1 MAATGNF
8 KEKLKLSRFH
18 FLVEIL
24 YNIYWVR
31 LRRPM
36 WFSQTGEDELIAK
49 YLPEAVG
56 SYVDIGAGLP
66 IRGSNTYLLYRRG
79 WRGIVV
85 DPISINIKLSRLF
98 RPFDSR
104 LQICVGQNK
113 DEVDFY
119 EFIPYGYSTIDKS
132 VAAKLVENKV
142 AKLRS
147 LTRMPI
153 IPASDFM
160 PGMRPSEP
168 TFLSI
173 DIEGADYDAL
183 FSIDWEKTKPRVI
196 CVEEWPGSSTFSDI
210 GRLLAGHDYELKER
224 SALSSIYVHQSW
236 SKQDR
241 D

>member
-8 KEKLKLSRFH
+8 KEKLKLSRLH
-18 FLVEIL
+18 FLAEIL

-31 LRRPM
+31 LHRPK

-56 SYVDIGAGLP
+56 NYVDIGAGLP
-66 IRGSNTYLLYRRG
+66 IRGSNTYFLYQRG

-104 LQICVGQNK
+104 LQICVGKKNN
-113 DEVDFY
+113 EVDFF

-132 VAAKLVENKV
+132 VAAKLTENKT

-153 IPASDFM
+153 LPASEFM
-160 PGMRPSEP
+160 PSMRPSEP

-183 FSIDWEKTKPRVI
+183 CSINWEKTRPRVI
-196 CVEEWPGSSTFSDI
+196 CVEEWPDSSAFSDI
-210 GRLLAGHDYELKER
+210 GKLLVGLGYELKEK
-224 SALSSIYVHQSW
+224 SELSSIYVHKTWDGQA
-236 SKQDR
+236 R
-241 D
+241 N